1 MHYPNFRHEI
11 LTTLWCEL
19 LLKNSASSPLFSVD
33 KSNVRLG
40 GSTNVKL
47 TDGMKSPDFSLYED
61 HPGKEALTKAWP
73 TVVWEVAYSEAE
85 GKLVQDLGRFLA
97 CSHGR
102 VWLAI
107 GIKIECNPPG
117 QNP

>member
-1 MHYPNFRHEI
+1 MHYLNFGHGI

-19 LLKNSASSPLFSVD
+19 LLKNSASFPLFSVD
-33 KSNVRLG
+33 KSNVHLG
-40 GSTNVKL
+40 GSTDVKL
-47 TDGMKSPDFSLYED
+47 TDGMKSPDFNLYED

-73 TVVWEVAYSEAE
+73 TIVWEVAYSEAE

-102 VWLAI
+102 VQLAI
-107 GIKIECNPPG
+107 SINIECNPPG
-117 QNP
+117 QNT